1 MKCVPFH
8 EEGKKYLR
16 DGDVTAYVVLEFE
29 NDEAKKKFVSLYQ
42 SEATPAGKGIY
53 CTEIVP
59 MNDKIAI
66 SFRQPSIYNVFEIA
80 FVDDKTRSEYSS
92 IIDYIPYID
101 QIYSIDIANNQLV
114 PIGYKMFADN
124 NQRTIRSK
132 VQKYNQLLS
141 TLSVDEFAIIK
152 AYTKAIAEK
161 TSGISY
167 VYPAIECPKCHNSTE
182 KQKIT
187 AEELVFTRYQL
198 GSLVN
203 T

>member
-1 MKCVPFH
+1 MKTH
-8 EEGKKYLR
+8 LQ
-16 DGDVTAYVVLEFE
+16 DGRNNIEK
-29 NDEAKKKFVSLYQ
+29 N
-42 SEATPAGKGIY
+42 I
-53 CTEIVP
+53 
-59 MNDKIAI
+59 
-66 SFRQPSIYNVFEIA
+66 
-80 FVDDKTRSEYSS
+80 

-101 QIYSIDIANNQLV
+101 QIYSIDMENQQLA

-152 AYTKAIAEK
+152 AYVKAIAEK
-161 TSGISY
+161 TSGIGY
-167 VYPAIECPKCHNSTE
+167 VYPAIECPKCHNTTE
-182 KQKIT
+182 KQRTT

-203 T
+203 TSLS